1 MYDLFTMSRKR
12 KGVIRFRTKEHPFLL
27 PFEDVA
33 AQMGTDLETGLTADK
48 VDGRHEECPLNELE
62 GGGGTPWQKI
72 LLKQI
77 SNAMILVC

>member
-1 MYDLFTMSRKR
+1 MAPKTQ
-12 KGVIRFRTKEHPFLL
+12 IRYRTTHHPFLL
-27 PFEDVA
+27 TVEDVA
-33 AQMGTDLETGLTADK
+33 RQMGTNLETGLTAEK
-48 VDGRHEECPLNELE
+48 VDGLQEECPPNELE